1 MHDANRAIAKTE
13 MLDPHFASVRQERL
27 DPRTVKSRI
36 VSAFPTREVP
46 TTESAEERR
55 AKDRNESCE
64 PRCRKSMTLTLDPKR
79 EIP

>member
-1 MHDANRAIAKTE
+1 MKS
-13 MLDPHFASVRQERL
+13 LD
-27 DPRTVKSRI
+27 
-36 VSAFPTREVP
+36 PTREVP